1 MNLFLTAGGGG
12 APLMG
17 NFLFLGLMVV
27 VFFFFIIRPQQKRAK
42 EHKELLSNLSKGDK
56 VVTSGGILGTVVGL
70 KEGIAVLRIDE
81 NTKIE
86 VVRDNISGKVEA

>member
-1 MNLFLTAGGGG
+1 
-12 APLMG
+12 MG
-17 NFLFLGLMVV
+17 NFLFLGLMIV

-42 EHKELLSNLSKGDK
+42 EHKDLLANLSKGDK
-56 VVTSGGILGTVVGL
+56 VVTSGGILGTIVGL

-86 VVRDNISGKVEA
+86 VVRENIAGKSDS

>member
-1 MNLFLTAGGGG
+1 MTTFLTAGGGG

-42 EHKELLSNLSKGDK
+42 EHKELLTNLSKGDK
-56 VVTSGGILGTVVGL
+56 VVTSGGIFGTIVGL
-70 KEGIAVLRIDE
+70 KETVAVLRVDE

-86 VVRDNISGKVEA
+86 VLRENISGKVEA

>member
-1 MNLFLTAGGGG
+1 
-12 APLMG
+12 MG
-17 NFLFLGLMVV
+17 NFLFPGLMVV

-56 VVTSGGILGTVVGL
+56 VVTSGGILGTIVGL
-70 KEGIAVLRIDE
+70 KDDVAVVRVDE

-86 VVRDNISGKVEA
+86 VVRENISGKVEA